1 MAKEQLNLLIDPELK
16 REFKEAA
23 KLEIGDLHGAMS
35 LAASQAL
42 RDWINKHK
50 HA

>member
-1 MAKEQLNLLIDPELK
+1 MLIDPELK
-16 REFKEAA
+16 RKFKETA
-23 KLEIGDLHGAMS
+23 KHEIGDLHGAMS

-42 RDWINKHK
+42 QDWIDKHN